1 MKLGFRTPN
10 LKSRVKARTTGKVKR
25 KMKRSVNPLHGK
37 KGMGLLRNPKK
48 SIYNRIYR
56 RTTISADKA
65 GGLFTGILNLL
76 ILPFTLIVKLTW
88 LVLYFPLKLIFYYPY
103 ILIRNAIRNIRSKSI
118 TAGPNEDTGRD
129 KNEKKN

>member
-25 KMKRSVNPLHGK
+25 KMKRSVNPLYGK

-76 ILPFTLIVKLTW
+76 ILPFALLVKLTW

-118 TAGPNEDTGRD
+118 TAGSNEDTGRD

>member
-10 LKSRVKARTTGKVKR
+10 LKSRVKARTTGKFKR
-25 KMKRSVNPLHGK
+25 KMKRSVNPLYGK

-76 ILPFTLIVKLTW
+76 ILPFALTIKLTW